1 MSDFME
7 KMVALANGVH
17 RDLVALPDDRAR
29 YDLVKQIVDG
39 AEMVFA
45 VWTDRFAQDGVGH
58 TLIKGQAIARQ
69 AVADNTMAVSTRGGR
84 RPRPAISAL
93 KLHGQADS
101 EAAARLERF
110 RSQASL
116 CASCIFLG
124 CSLAAFS
131 PPVRKW
137 HPQLAR
143 FGFPAPL
150 LHFTASATRAG
161 LAPACRR
168 RFSFSICSCVQPLGL
183 NGSGT

>member
-69 AVADNTMAVSTRGGR
+69 AVADNKMAVSTRVA
-84 RPRPAISAL
+84 AIPCNSAQ
-93 KLHGQADS
+93 QAQALLQELGERDS
-101 EAAARLERF
+101 R
-110 RSQASL
+110 
-116 CASCIFLG
+116 
-124 CSLAAFS
+124 
-131 PPVRKW
+131 
-137 HPQLAR
+137 H
-143 FGFPAPL
+143 
-150 LHFTASATRAG
+150 
-161 LAPACRR
+161 
-168 RFSFSICSCVQPLGL
+168 
-183 NGSGT
+183 